1 MARTPMT
8 FKLALAWL
16 GLVVAATLLADWLPL
31 RNPLSQ
37 SLPQM
42 LAGPEPGL
50 WFGADSL
57 GRDVLS
63 RTVHGFRIT
72 LVVSLAS
79 VVLALV
85 AGTAVGVCA
94 GYFRGRTEQGILMLI
109 DVLLAFPP
117 LVLVIA
123 MVAYPGSAL
132 LKVVI
137 ALAIVFTPATT
148 RIARANTLRFSE
160 LEFVTAARAAGMSDW
175 RIIWR
180 ELLPNLVPPML
191 AYGLLLVAVA
201 ALAEAALSFLGLGV
215 PPPAPTLGAMM
226 AGEQSRVMD
235 APHAVFFPAGML
247 FLTIFALNLV
257 GEEVQRRHDGRAG
270 AA

>member
-1 MARTPMT
+1 MGRSPWS
-8 FKLALAWL
+8 FKIALGWLALVL
-16 GLVVAATLLADWLPL
+16 LAALLADWLPL
-31 RNPLSQ
+31 RDPLSQ
-37 SLPQM
+37 SLSRM
-42 LAGPEPGL
+42 LAGPDGQQ

-57 GRDVLS
+57 GRDVLA

-72 LVVSLAS
+72 LVVSLCS
-79 VVLALV
+79 VAVALA
-85 AGTAVGVCA
+85 AGTVIGVCA
-94 GYFRGRTEQGILMLI
+94 GYFRGRTERAILMVI

-123 MVAYPGSAL
+123 MVAYPGWPL
-132 LKVVI
+132 LKVVV
-137 ALAIVFTPATT
+137 ALAVVFVPATT
-148 RIARANTLRFSE
+148 RIARANTLRFAE
-160 LEFVTAARAAGMSDW
+160 LEFITAARAAGMSDA
-175 RIIWR
+175 RIIGR

-191 AYGLLLVAVA
+191 AYALLLVAIA

-215 PPPAPTLGAMM
+215 PPPVPTLGSMM
-226 AGEQSRVMD
+226 AGEQSRVME